1 MTAPNRRGEGGMG
14 RRAGPRRRKTAERG
28 AASAGQMV
36 ARRRVWRAVLSWGW
50 RAAPGWTAYT
60 AALLVGNAICSVLY
74 PVGFALI
81 IDASL
86 RHQLGR
92 LVLGVVAVAV
102 LYAVTWTLAMLA
114 GSAGAVL
121 SDHVSLYLSVR
132 IAEEI
137 NAVSSVDHLER
148 PAYLTELDLLR
159 QNLSTLAHGPRQI
172 LLVVQVLVRT
182 VGIVVILALIFP
194 PLAMLPLCA
203 VAPVAG
209 ERLSV
214 WLRQRSDER
223 LAPDRRLAGDL
234 FSLVT
239 SAGPAKELR
248 VFGAADPLRD
258 RHRALARKAD
268 AATARAAVLGG
279 LLGAAGWL
287 IFAAGFVAGIAVVV
301 VRAADGT
308 ASVGAVVLAVTL
320 IQRAQLQVG
329 QAAAA
334 IGQLLTIA
342 RTARRLFWLED
353 YAAAD
358 RDRQAARRN
367 TAGESAA
374 GESTARVS
382 TARGSTARGNAGVES
397 AAGGSAAGGA
407 GPPAVPDTLRRGITL
422 REVSF
427 GYPPDGATVLDRVDL
442 HLPAGSAVALVGEN
456 GAGKTTLVKLLTG
469 MYQPASG
476 QVLLDGVALADL
488 DAAAWR
494 ERTAAAFQDFVR
506 FELLA
511 RETVGVGDLPRLDHV
526 PALSEALRRADA
538 TTVAEGLPDG
548 LATPLGRSFTGGQ
561 DLSGGQWQR
570 LALARGMMR
579 DVPLLLI
586 LDEPTASLDAITEAA
601 LFERYLAAR
610 KLASQAGA
618 ITLLVSHRFSTVRM
632 ADLIVV
638 LDKGRVVASGDHA
651 SLIRAG
657 GLYAELYEMQARS
670 YR

>member
-1 MTAPNRRGEGGMG
+1 MSSDVAFDFPSTDLRPARFR
-14 RRAGPRRRKTAERG
+14 
-28 AASAGQMV
+28 V
-36 ARRRVWRAVLSWGW
+36 ARGVLGWGW
-50 RAAPGWTAYT
+50 RAAPGWTVYT

-81 IDASL
+81 IDAAL
-86 RHQLGR
+86 RHQLDR
-92 LVLGVVAVAV
+92 LVLGMVSVAV
-102 LYAVTWTLAMLA
+102 LYTVTWVLAMLA
-114 GSAGAVL
+114 GSAGSVL
-121 SDHVSLYLSVR
+121 SDRVSLFLSVR
-132 IAEEI
+132 IAEQI
-137 NAVSSVDHLER
+137 NAVTSVDHLER
-148 PAYLTELDLLR
+148 PAYLTELDLLA
-159 QNLSTLAHGPRQI
+159 QNLRTLASGPRQI

-182 VGIVVILALIFP
+182 VGIVVILALVYP
-194 PLAMLPLCA
+194 PLAVLPLFA
-203 VAPVAG
+203 AAPIVG
-209 ERLSV
+209 ERFSV
-214 WLRQRSDER
+214 WLRQRTDER
-223 LAPDRRLAGDL
+223 LAPDRRLADSL
-234 FSLVT
+234 FSLAT
-239 SAGPAKELR
+239 SAGSAKELR

-258 RHRALARKAD
+258 RHRARAMTVNAG
-268 AATARAAVLGG
+268 TARAAILGG
-279 LLGAAGWL
+279 LLGATGWL
-287 IFAAGFVAGIAVVV
+287 VFAAGFVAGIAVVV

-320 IQRAQLQVG
+320 LQRAQLQVG

-334 IGQLLTIA
+334 IGQLLTMA

-358 RDRQAARRN
+358 RRRQAAG
-367 TAGESAA
+367 A
-374 GESTARVS
+374 ST
-382 TARGSTARGNAGVES
+382 GH
-397 AAGGSAAGGA
+397 
-407 GPPAVPDTLRRGITL
+407 AVPDRLRHGITL
-422 REVSF
+422 RGVSF
-427 GYPPDGATVLDRVDL
+427 GYPPDGAAVLDRIDL

-469 MYQPASG
+469 MYQPTSG
-476 QVLLDGVALADL
+476 QVLLDGMPLADL
-488 DAAAWR
+488 DVAAWR

-506 FELLA
+506 YEFLA
-511 RETVGVGDLPRLDHV
+511 GETVGIGDLPRRDHV

-538 TTVAEGLPDG
+538 ATVAEALPDG

-601 LFERYLAAR
+601 LFEQYLAAR
-610 KLASQAGA
+610 KQASQAGA

-638 LDKGRVVASGDHA
+638 LDKGRIAASGDHA
-651 SLIRAG
+651 SLIQAG

>member
-1 MTAPNRRGEGGMG
+1 MSRQ
-14 RRAGPRRRKTAERG
+14 RASG
-28 AASAGQMV
+28 ARSLDKRAARFRV
-36 ARRRVWRAVLSWGW
+36 ARAVLSWGW

-60 AALLVGNAICSVLY
+60 GALLVGNAICSVLY

-92 LVLGVVAVAV
+92 LILGMASVAV
-102 LYAVTWTLAMLA
+102 LYAVTWALAMLA
-114 GSAGAVL
+114 GSAGSVL
-121 SDHVSLYLSVR
+121 SDRVSLFLSVR
-132 IAEEI
+132 IAEQI
-137 NAVSSVDHLER
+137 NAVASVDHLER
-148 PAYLTELDLLR
+148 PAYLTELDLLE
-159 QNLSTLAHGPRQI
+159 QNLRSLGNGPRQV

-182 VGIVVILALIFP
+182 VGIVVILAVIYP
-194 PLAMLPLCA
+194 PLAVLPLFA
-203 VAPVAG
+203 AAPVVG
-209 ERLSV
+209 ERFSV
-214 WLRQRSDER
+214 WLRQRTDER
-223 LAPDRRLAGDL
+223 LATERRLADDL
-234 FSLVT
+234 FSLAT

-248 VFGAADPLRD
+248 VFGAAVPLRD
-258 RHRALARKAD
+258 RHRAQATTVNAG
-268 AATARAAVLGG
+268 TARVAILGG
-279 LLGAAGWL
+279 LMGAAGWL
-287 IFAAGFVAGIAVVV
+287 VFAAGFVAGIAVVV

-308 ASVGAVVLAVTL
+308 ASVGAVVLAATL
-320 IQRAQLQVG
+320 LQRAQLQVG
-329 QAAAA
+329 QAAAV
-334 IGQLLTIA
+334 IGQLLTTA

-358 RDRQAARRN
+358 RRQQAARQS
-367 TAGESAA
+367 AGQ
-374 GESTARVS
+374 
-382 TARGSTARGNAGVES
+382 
-397 AAGGSAAGGA
+397 
-407 GPPAVPDTLRRGITL
+407 AVPDALRHGITL

-427 GYPPDGATVLDRVDL
+427 GYPPDGATVLDRIDL

-469 MYQPASG
+469 MYQPTSG
-476 QVLLDGVALADL
+476 QVLLDGAPLADM
-488 DAAAWR
+488 DVAAWR

-506 FELLA
+506 YELLA
-511 RETVGVGDLPRLDHV
+511 GETVGMGDLPRLDHA
-526 PALSEALRRADA
+526 PALSQALRRADA
-538 TTVAEGLPDG
+538 TTVADALPDG

-610 KLASQAGA
+610 KQASQTGA

-638 LDKGRVVASGDHA
+638 LDKGRIAASGDHA
-651 SLIRAG
+651 SLIGAG